1 VTSVTV
7 VPERPLWRRV
17 AGALLVA
24 YGIGGLLLVAGG
36 GILVASSV
44 ARLDGLAATLETQ
57 RLVLVRSLDATGT
70 FLRDARSGTGNVQTS
85 LVATTDSARQT
96 ATLTRS
102 LATAMEQLA
111 AASGISILGSQPF
124 AGLADT
130 FTGVARQASAM
141 GTSLD
146 ATAASLAVNGSDLQ
160 QVREDLGAIQTEIDE
175 LRRQVSGT
183 AIDASGLDAATRALE
198 ASRIVLFGLL
208 VWLAVQAV
216 IAITIG
222 LALARWTTEIPRAGV
237 PQVMPPD

>member
-1 VTSVTV
+1 VTV
-7 VPERPLWRRV
+7 TVLNQRPRWRRV
-17 AGALLVA
+17 AGSLLVA
-24 YGIGGLLLVAGG
+24 YGIAGLLLVAGG

-57 RLVLVRSLDATGT
+57 REVLVRSLDATGT

-96 ATLTRS
+96 ATLTRG
-102 LATAMEQLA
+102 LASAMEQLA

-124 AGLADT
+124 AGLGDT
-130 FTGVARQASAM
+130 FAGVARQASEM
-141 GTSLD
+141 GASLD

-160 QVREDLGAIQTEIDE
+160 QVREDLGAVQTEIDE
-175 LRRQVSGT
+175 LRRQVAGA
-183 AIDASGLDAATRALE
+183 AIDASGLEAATRALD

-216 IAITIG
+216 IAIAIG
-222 LALARWTTEIPRAGV
+222 LALARWRSEAPL
-237 PQVMPPD
+237 D